1 MVDKPFLTIRD
12 ILSSAQSRCILLRHD
27 VDRRPA
33 RSVAM
38 AKLEAKKNISATY
51 YFRITK
57 TGQFP
62 VQAVKDIAALGH
74 ECGYH
79 YEVLSDCKG
88 DMAAASELF
97 KKNLAG
103 LREIVTVDTVS
114 MHGAPLS
121 PHDNQDFGD
130 TLNFSEYGLKG
141 DAVRTVEKFDP
152 LYFTDTGGI
161 WADGK
166 ANLRDRVGTRVPELQ
181 PDEVGFRD
189 YVEQSEV
196 PIYISTHPERWPSGT
211 IGQLQARLRDG
222 GVNVVKRTL
231 RATRS

>member
-12 ILSSAQSRCILLRHD
+12 ILNSAQSRCILLRHD
-27 VDRRPA
+27 VDRRPS

-38 AKLEAKKNISATY
+38 AKLEAGKDISATY
-51 YFRITK
+51 YFRITN

-103 LREIVTVDTVS
+103 LREIVPVDTVS

-130 TLNFSEYGLKG
+130 TLNFSKYALLG

-189 YVEQSEV
+189 YVEHSDV
-196 PIYISTHPERWPSGT
+196 PVYISTHPELSL
-211 IGQLQARLRDG
+211 IHI
-222 GVNVVKRTL
+222 
-231 RATRS
+231 